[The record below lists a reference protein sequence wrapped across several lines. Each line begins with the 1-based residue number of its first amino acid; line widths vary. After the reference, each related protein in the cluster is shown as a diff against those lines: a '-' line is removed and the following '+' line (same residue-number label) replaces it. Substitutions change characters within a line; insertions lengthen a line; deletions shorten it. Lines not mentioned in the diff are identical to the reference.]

1 MKYGINDRIMPF
13 LLITKY
19 FNCCRLMKR
28 WKMLVMIMA
37 KLLQTTNE
45 KVVYIYDGNMDSDN
59 LDFENVGIVEFDYC
73 VFKNAPN
80 TIDAMY
86 LLQNMEDKHIR
97 IIKEAATKDINEYGI
112 DTLPFTIFREILVKY
127 NAYKSIP
134 DFAAYLTPEFLQ
146 EALQT
151 KEVKEMFIDNNIAS
165 KEAIHD
171 FLEDVQKQ
179 RGKL

>member
-1 MKYGINDRIMPF
+1 
-13 LLITKY
+13 
-19 FNCCRLMKR
+19 
-28 WKMLVMIMA
+28 MLVMVMA
-37 KLLQTTNE
+37 KLIQKTNG

-59 LDFENVGIVEFDYC
+59 LDFENAGIVEFDYC

-134 DFAAYLTPEFLQ
+134 DFAVYLTPEFLQ

-151 KEVKEMFIDNNIAS
+151 KEVKEMFIDNNIAA
-165 KEAIHD
+165 KEVIDD
-171 FLEDVQKQ
+171 FLEDMQKQ
-179 RGKL
+179 REKH

>member
-1 MKYGINDRIMPF
+1 
-13 LLITKY
+13 
-19 FNCCRLMKR
+19 
-28 WKMLVMIMA
+28 MIMA
-37 KLLQTTNE
+37 KLVQTTNE
-45 KVVYIYDGNMDSDN
+45 KFVYIYDGNMDSDN

-97 IIKEAATKDINEYGI
+97 IIKEPAANDINEYGI

-127 NAYKSIP
+127 NTNKSIP
-134 DFAAYLTPEFLQ
+134 DFAVYLTSEFLQ
-146 EALQT
+146 EALQND
-151 KEVKEMFIDNNIAS
+151 EVKEMFIDNNIAS
-165 KEAIHD
+165 KEAIED

-179 RGKL
+179 PGKH

>member
-1 MKYGINDRIMPF
+1 M
-13 LLITKY
+13 
-19 FNCCRLMKR
+19 
-28 WKMLVMIMA
+28 VMA
-37 KLLQTTNE
+37 KLIQKTNG

-59 LDFENVGIVEFDYC
+59 LDFENIGIVEFDYC

-97 IIKEAATKDINEYGI
+97 IIKEPAAKDVNEFGI

-134 DFAAYLTPEFLQ
+134 DFAVHLTSEFLQ
-146 EALQT
+146 EALQ
-151 KEVKEMFIDNNIAS
+151 KDEIKEMFIDNNIAS
-165 KEAIHD
+165 KEAIED

-179 RGKL
+179 RGKH

>member
-1 MKYGINDRIMPF
+1 
-13 LLITKY
+13 
-19 FNCCRLMKR
+19 
-28 WKMLVMIMA
+28 MLVMVMA
-37 KLLQTTNE
+37 KLIQKTNG
-45 KVVYIYDGNMDSDN
+45 KVVYIYDGNLDSDN

-97 IIKEAATKDINEYGI
+97 IIKEAATKDINEYGM

-127 NAYKSIP
+127 NSNKSIP
-134 DFAAYLTPEFLQ
+134 DFAAHLTSEFLQ
-146 EALQT
+146 EALQ
-151 KEVKEMFIDNNIAS
+151 KDEIKEMFIDNNIAS
-165 KEAIHD
+165 KEAIYD

-179 RGKL
+179 RGKH

>member
-1 MKYGINDRIMPF
+1 M
-13 LLITKY
+13 
-19 FNCCRLMKR
+19 
-28 WKMLVMIMA
+28 VMA
-37 KLLQTTNE
+37 KLIQKTNG
-45 KVVYIYDGNMDSDN
+45 KVVYIYDGNLDSDN

-97 IIKEAATKDINEYGI
+97 IIKEAATKDINEYGM

-127 NAYKSIP
+127 NSNKSIP
-134 DFAAYLTPEFLQ
+134 DFAAHLTSEFLQ
-146 EALQT
+146 EALQ
-151 KEVKEMFIDNNIAS
+151 KDEIKEMFIDNNIAS
-165 KEAIHD
+165 KEAIYD

-179 RGKL
+179 RGKH

>member
-1 MKYGINDRIMPF
+1 MVKLKCGITDRIMPF
-13 LLITKY
+13 LLITNY

-45 KVVYIYDGNMDSDN
+45 KVVYIYDGNMDPDN
-59 LDFENVGIVEFDYC
+59 LDFEN
-73 VFKNAPN
+73 APS

-86 LLQNMEDKHIR
+86 LLQNMEDNHIR
-97 IIKEAATKDINEYGI
+97 IIKEPAAKDINEYGI

-127 NAYKSIP
+127 NANKSIP
-134 DFAAYLTPEFLQ
+134 DFAVHLTSEFLQ
-146 EALQT
+146 EALQ
-151 KEVKEMFIDNNIAS
+151 KDEIKEMFIDNNIAS
-165 KEAIHD
+165 KEVIDD

-179 RGKL
+179 PGKH

>member
-1 MKYGINDRIMPF
+1 
-13 LLITKY
+13 
-19 FNCCRLMKR
+19 
-28 WKMLVMIMA
+28 MLVMVMA
-37 KLLQTTNE
+37 KLIQKTNG

-59 LDFENVGIVEFDYC
+59 LDFENIGIVEFDYC

-97 IIKEAATKDINEYGI
+97 IIKEPAAKDVNEFGI

-134 DFAAYLTPEFLQ
+134 DFAVHLTSEFLQ
-146 EALQT
+146 EALQ
-151 KEVKEMFIDNNIAS
+151 KDEIKEMFIDNNIAS
-165 KEAIHD
+165 KEAIED
-171 FLEDVQKQ
+171 LLEDVQKQ
-179 RGKL
+179 RGKH

>member
-1 MKYGINDRIMPF
+1 
-13 LLITKY
+13 
-19 FNCCRLMKR
+19 
-28 WKMLVMIMA
+28 MLVMVMA
-37 KLLQTTNE
+37 KLIQKTNG

-59 LDFENVGIVEFDYC
+59 LDFENIGIVEFDYC

-97 IIKEAATKDINEYGI
+97 IIKEPAAKDVNEFGI
-112 DTLPFTIFREILVKY
+112 DTLPFTIFRKILVKY

-134 DFAAYLTPEFLQ
+134 DFAVHLTSEFLQ
-146 EALQT
+146 EALQ
-151 KEVKEMFIDNNIAS
+151 KDEIKEMFIDNNIAS
-165 KEAIHD
+165 KEAIED

-179 RGKL
+179 RGKH

>member
-1 MKYGINDRIMPF
+1 
-13 LLITKY
+13 
-19 FNCCRLMKR
+19 
-28 WKMLVMIMA
+28 MLVMIMA
-37 KLLQTTNE
+37 KLIQTTNG
-45 KVVYIYDGNMDSDN
+45 KVVYIYDGNMDPNN
-59 LDFENVGIVEFDYC
+59 LDFENVGSVEFDYC

-97 IIKEAATKDINEYGI
+97 IIKEAATKDVNEFGI

-134 DFAAYLTPEFLQ
+134 DFAIYLTSEFLQ
-146 EALQT
+146 EALQND
-151 KEVKEMFIDNNIAS
+151 EVKEMFIDNNIAS
-165 KEAIHD
+165 KEAIED

-179 RGKL
+179 PGKH